1 MKRIR
6 HLRAQFRK
14 RTKSSRKQPVRAR
27 LPGVVVPAEN
37 ARLDGV
43 AASRKVRNVAVDVV
57 ATGIVTEM

>member
-1 MKRIR
+1 MKRIM
-6 HLRAQFRK
+6 HLPAQFRK
-14 RTKSSRKQPVRAR
+14 RTKLSQMQPVLAR

-37 ARLDGV
+37 ARMDGV